1 MLAPSKADGERLIAF
16 LERGQPDAALSL
28 LQENLTHDGID
39 VDSARSL
46 DGKCLIHIASEKGYG
61 AIVLELLHA
70 RASIDARDPSFC
82 QRSALLIAAFHNHS
96 DLVEILLAKG
106 ADFSLRDE
114 NGMDVIALA
123 GSLELRERIVRLV
136 GTNTSQLKTE
146 VETKPDFEL
155 TSTPSPLCPR
165 TRNIV
170 VTPVQ
175 GFSAIKEQPTEGT
188 SQAIVLAAVETANAF
203 VSPKERWRKV
213 FNIFKAVQTMGAS
226 QKQLAAFRGRLIAD
240 PSLASARATGGTV
253 RDGSTLLHAAADWG
267 NIHSLT
273 PLLRKSTCFHWS
285 TCLSAAPRWYCP
297 VGSDHSRIGQR
308 PSLFPDCIQVQK
320 PMHQRME
327 PLKHLLSPFLAI
339 RVLVRM
345 VLPKEILFVLTPCGP
360 TRCSFHLLKSG

>member
-1 MLAPSKADGERLIAF
+1 MFSFLLEGRIGSVLAPSKADGERLITF

-39 VDSARSL
+39 VDSARSP
-46 DGKCLIHIASEKGYG
+46 DGKCLIHIASERGYG
-61 AIVLELLHA
+61 AVVLELLHA

-106 ADFSLRDE
+106 ADISLRDE

-123 GSLELRERIVRLV
+123 GSLELREKIVRWV
-136 GTNTSQLKTE
+136 GANKSQSKTE

-155 TSTPSPLCPR
+155 TSTPSPLCSR

-273 PLLRKSTCFHWS
+273 AILETPECEDLLWS
-285 TCLSAAPRWYCP
+285 IDLQVFFALASLSQP
-297 VGSDHSRIGQR
+297 
-308 PSLFPDCIQVQK
+308 
-320 PMHQRME
+320 
-327 PLKHLLSPFLAI
+327 
-339 RVLVRM
+339 
-345 VLPKEILFVLTPCGP
+345 
-360 TRCSFHLLKSG
+360 